1 MGTLEF
7 KTMVMVKL
15 GKIGE
20 LHKELQNWKSYLQ
33 FIDDEMVFIQRLL
46 NSYIFEPRTPN
57 LFERLEDFKQE
68 FHDSKIEKN
77 QLKKAI
83 LEHEKHL
90 GGLVECTSDDCDS
103 HYFEKHL
110 EFKDAMSAYIESYLK
125 LKHKVYS
132 YAGSVLK
139 RKKPQD

>member
-1 MGTLEF
+1 MGALDF

-20 LHKELQNWKSYLQ
+20 LHKELQIWNSYLR
-33 FIDDEMVFIQRLL
+33 FIDDEMIFIQKLL

-57 LFERLEDFKQE
+57 LFERLGDFKRE
-68 FHDSKIEKN
+68 FAISKREKN
-77 QLKKAI
+77 QLKRAI
-83 LEHEKHL
+83 LEHEKYL
-90 GGLVECTSDDCDS
+90 GGLVECTTEDCDG
-103 HYFEKHL
+103 HYYQKHL
-110 EFKDAMSAYIESYLK
+110 EFKDAMSAYIESYLE
-125 LKHKVYS
+125 LKNKVYG